1 MSERRRL
8 QTNPRGTAS
17 WPVFSWWVMLLLL
30 LLLLL
35 LLVMILRHIRR
46 I

>member
-1 MSERRRL
+1 LAKSERRRL

-17 WPVFSWWVMLLLL
+17 WPAFSWWVML